1 MSKCLCNN
9 YNPNENK
16 MSKNMLIS
24 TSIMNRR
31 YMVQENYKYINI
43 IIRGDYKEN
52 MNILNFLGKYR
63 YNKLLDK
70 LSNNMCLKPYIRN
83 NISQLYSLLDDVTLY
98 ESIINED
105 SIVFK
110 ENKYYVF
117 SSVYGNYYFLDVNS
131 KTYNLILYTENGIL
145 YIEILDNTNKYDTIY
160 IVKNDTVSILK
171 LEYLYESKYRY
182 DEIKCKTEDNYVPY
196 TLSKVNDI
204 IIGGFFSS
212 TSFHFYIYD
221 NTMFFNFTL
230 NYSNKIS
237 INTEI
242 IVDNQYNNLR
252 YVTSFR
258 LRITDNDQTNTNA
271 FIYKEFDRY
280 DTLYILPNILED
292 TFYDFP
298 IKNYDKIPRFIE
310 NVELLYN
317 DYRLNLRLQY
327 IIPPDFSTQ
336 ELLNSRSPPRTYKI
350 TDVFKNNIKIDFNFA
365 YEDYYLIFKE

>member
-1 MSKCLCNN
+1 
-9 YNPNENK
+9 
-16 MSKNMLIS
+16 
-24 TSIMNRR
+24 
-31 YMVQENYKYINI
+31 
-43 IIRGDYKEN
+43 
-52 MNILNFLGKYR
+52 
-63 YNKLLDK
+63 
-70 LSNNMCLKPYIRN
+70 
-83 NISQLYSLLDDVTLY
+83 
-98 ESIINED
+98 
-105 SIVFK
+105 
-110 ENKYYVF
+110 
-117 SSVYGNYYFLDVNS
+117 
-131 KTYNLILYTENGIL
+131 LILYTENDNL

-258 LRITDNDQTNTNA
+258 LRITDNDQINTNA
-271 FIYKEFDRY
+271 FIYKETDRY

-310 NVELLYN
+310 NVELVYN
-317 DYRLNLRLQY
+317 EYRLNLKLQY
-327 IIPPDFSTQ
+327 IIPPDFRTQ
-336 ELLNSRSPPRTYKI
+336 EILNSKSPPRTYQI
-350 TDVFKNNIKIDFNFA
+350 IDVFKNNIKIDFNFT
-365 YEDYYLIFKE
+365 Y

>member
-16 MSKNMLIS
+16 LSKNMLIS

-31 YMVQENYKYINI
+31 YIIQENYKYINI

-52 MNILNFLGKYR
+52 MNILKFLGRYR
-63 YNKLLDK
+63 YKKILDK
-70 LSNNMCLKPYIRN
+70 LSNNMCLKPYILD
-83 NISQLYSLLDDVTLY
+83 NIRELYSLLVDVTLY
-98 ESIINED
+98 ESIINEE

-117 SSVYGNYYFLDVNS
+117 SSVYENYYFLDVNS
-131 KTYNLILYTENGIL
+131 KTYNLILYTENDNL

-258 LRITDNDQTNTNA
+258 LRITDNDQINTNA
-271 FIYKEFDRY
+271 FIYKETDRY

-310 NVELLYN
+310 NVELVYN
-317 DYRLNLRLQY
+317 EYRLNLKLQY
-327 IIPPDFSTQ
+327 IIPPDFRTQ
-336 ELLNSRSPPRTYKI
+336 EILNSKSPPRTYQI
-350 TDVFKNNIKIDFNFA
+350 IDVFKNNIKIDFNFT